1 MLEDEEYAAG
11 ARITLERN
19 GDIAPCAITCG
30 RYGLFVH
37 TRFFSSEE
45 EARREYFEMKIELG
59 CLVDL
64 SSDPV
69 NSDQQMNG
77 ILMAAA
83 GQFID
88 RFPT

>member
-1 MLEDEEYAAG
+1 
-11 ARITLERN
+11 
-19 GDIAPCAITCG
+19 
-30 RYGLFVH
+30 
-37 TRFFSSEE
+37 
-45 EARREYFEMKIELG
+45 MKIELG